1 MTPKALL
8 AGVALALAAA
18 TGSIAETAAEK
29 GERIARA
36 AEDANDGFIDSSASG
51 EMTLYS
57 KSGETSVRRFTS
69 KSIEDTRDADGANL
83 LVFHWP
89 GDVRNTAL
97 LTHSYDA
104 LDDDQWLYLPAIG
117 RVKRITSS
125 GRSGAF
131 LGSEFAYEDMVDQS
145 AEEYDHLWI
154 EDAPCPR
161 AETTCHVIDRF
172 PKSSS
177 GYSRQR
183 VWIEADT
190 FITHQV
196 FYFDRGEKH
205 LKTLEISGHEKFP
218 NGVYRA
224 GFMRM
229 ENLLSGRSTDLVW
242 SDHEFDLGL
251 RDRDFSTQALK
262 RLN

>member
-1 MTPKALL
+1 MIPKVLL
-8 AGVALALAAA
+8 AGVALSLVAAI
-18 TGSIAETAAEK
+18 GSMAETPAEK

-36 AEDANDGFIDSSASG
+36 AEDANDGFVDSTSNG

-69 KSIEDTRDADGANL
+69 KTMEDTRDADGANL

-97 LTHSYDA
+97 LTHSHDA

-145 AEEYDHLWI
+145 AAEFDHLWI
-154 EDAPCPR
+154 EDTTCPG
-161 AETTCHVIDRF
+161 ADTTCHIIDRF

-177 GYSRQR
+177 GYARQR

-190 FITHQV
+190 YLTHQV
-196 FYFDRGEKH
+196 HYFDRGEKH
-205 LKTLEISGHEKFP
+205 LKSLRIADHEKFP

-251 RDRDFSTQALK
+251 KDRDFSTQALK